1 MAYIIT
7 NRKTSEAKADE
18 LQDVKTFNPEANMP
32 DGEVYFCETVDATSV
47 DLGKLNSKSVA
58 YGGIIRE
65 CGSEKFFASMRA
77 ADVQNVLFYIHGYSN
92 TPIDVI
98 IRSQK
103 LQKKI
108 DTESTKQ
115 GHGKTLVVPVIWPTD
130 NDFGAVKDY
139 WDDQKSADASGAS
152 FGRAILKMFQWQQKQ
167 DDLCDIRMSVIAH
180 SMGNRVLRESL
191 CYVEKEL
198 GDMPLMFRSITMAA
212 ADVVNETLHRGNRG
226 SVISRAAKKVLV
238 LFASDDLALRGSKVV
253 NLKNR
258 IASRRLGHTGVENL
272 SKAPDNIQQMDCDS
286 FNTAA
291 DKPTGHTYFLSGLV
305 IDRLVGLIN
314 KKSIV

>member
-1 MAYIIT
+1 MTYLIT
-7 NRKTSEAKADE
+7 NRKTSKAKTKE
-18 LQDVKTFNPEANMP
+18 LEGAEVFNPEANMP
-32 DGEVYFCETVDATSV
+32 DGEVYFCEALDADSV
-47 DLGKLNSKSVA
+47 ELSKSDSKSVA
-58 YGGIIRE
+58 YGGVIRE
-65 CGSEKFFASMRA
+65 CGSEEFFVSMRA

-92 TPIDVI
+92 TPKEVID
-98 IRSQK
+98 RSQE
-103 LQKKI
+103 LQKRI
-108 DTESTKQ
+108 DTESNSQ

-152 FGRAILKMFQWQQKQ
+152 FGRAILKMFEWQQKQ
-167 DDLCDIRMSVIAH
+167 GDLCDIRMSVIAH

-226 SVISRAAKKVLV
+226 SVITRAAKKVLV

-272 SKAPDNIQQMDCDS
+272 SKAPDNISQMDCDS
-286 FNTAA
+286 FNTAV
-291 DKPTGHTYFLSGLV
+291 DKPTGHTYFLSHLV
-305 IDRLVGLIN
+305 VDRLVGLIN
-314 KKSIV
+314 KKSVV